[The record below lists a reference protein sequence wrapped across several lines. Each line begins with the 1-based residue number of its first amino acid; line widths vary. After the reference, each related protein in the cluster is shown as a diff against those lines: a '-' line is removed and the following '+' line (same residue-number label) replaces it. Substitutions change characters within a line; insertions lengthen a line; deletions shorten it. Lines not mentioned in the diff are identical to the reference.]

1 MGGLVLEVL
10 ALTSARL
17 PLCRRAS
24 AGNCWGPAVLL
35 LPWEEGADGDPPSA
49 SSGCQGA
56 DTAVVLSG
64 WELGSG
70 SVPRLL
76 CFSPCTAGLGST
88 GGRGLLLLW
97 LTGAMA
103 MTQEGLATSCTGRDR
118 EASAGLGEVAQ
129 GSLLEALR
137 KRNGQR
143 LQAGGEG

>member
-1 MGGLVLEVL
+1 MVTPHLQAL
-10 ALTSARL
+10 AAR
-17 PLCRRAS
+17 A
-24 AGNCWGPAVLL
+24 
-35 LPWEEGADGDPPSA
+35 
-49 SSGCQGA
+49 QGA

-76 CFSPCTAGLGST
+76 CFSPCTAG
-88 GGRGLLLLW
+88 RGLLLLW

-103 MTQEGLATSCTGRDR
+103 MTQDGLAASCTGRDR
-118 EASAGLGEVAQ
+118 EAGAVLGEVAQ

>member
-35 LPWEEGADGDPPSA
+35 LPREEGADGDPPSA

-118 EASAGLGEVAQ
+118 GAGAVLGEVAQ

>member
-1 MGGLVLEVL
+1 M
-10 ALTSARL
+10 
-17 PLCRRAS
+17 
-24 AGNCWGPAVLL
+24 LL
-35 LPWEEGADGDPPSA
+35 LPREEGADGDPPSA

-76 CFSPCTAGLGST
+76 CFSLCTAGLGST

-118 EASAGLGEVAQ
+118 GAGAVLGEVAQ